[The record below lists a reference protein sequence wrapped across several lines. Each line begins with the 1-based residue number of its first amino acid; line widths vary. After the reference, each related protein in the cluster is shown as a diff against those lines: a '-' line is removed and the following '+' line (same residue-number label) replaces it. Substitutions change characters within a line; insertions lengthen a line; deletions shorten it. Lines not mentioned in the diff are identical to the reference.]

1 MATDIF
7 ISTDLDFDRPGK
19 QLGYLRM
26 PHSVHRSAY
35 GHIPIPIGHFVNG
48 EGPRVLI
55 TAGNHGDEYEGQV
68 VLSSLMR
75 RLEAADVKGRLTL
88 LPMMNFPAAE
98 AGLRTS
104 PIDQGNLNRAF
115 VGEPTRGPTWAIAHY
130 VEEVLMPG
138 LDLYADLHAGG
149 SSLTYK
155 PSVFASFE
163 GGTADRQARLQPLL
177 EALAMPCTLLHA
189 TDPKGAYS
197 HAAAWRKGVLA
208 FTIEAAGAGRVTP
221 AVRRHIEAGM
231 LRVLREVGSYVGKEP
246 IPEAPAPTQYYQVE
260 NEHYLFADEPGLFEP
275 LVEIGESVR
284 KGQPA
289 ALIHRPETPGREPI
303 ELAFPA
309 DGEQICLRV
318 PARVIRGDCLL
329 HLAAPIERPR

>member
-1 MATDIF
+1 MSTDIF

-68 VLSSLMR
+68 VLSNLLR
-75 RLEAADVKGRLTL
+75 RLEAADIKGRLTL

-115 VGEPTRGPTWAIAHY
+115 VGTPTRGPTWAIAHY

-138 LDLYADLHAGG
+138 LDLYIDLHAGG

-155 PSVFASFE
+155 PSVFASFDGGE
-163 GGTADRQARLQPLL
+163 GNRQERLQPLL
-177 EALAMPCTLLHA
+177 DALAMPCTLLHA
-189 TDPKGAYS
+189 TDPQGAYS

-221 AVRRHIEAGM
+221 AVRQHIEGGM
-231 LRVLREVGSYVGKEP
+231 LRVLKAFGSYVGGGE
-246 IPEAPAPTQYYQVE
+246 IPAAAAPTTYYEVE
-260 NEHYLFADEPGLFEP
+260 NDHYLHADEPGLFEP
-275 LVEIGESVR
+275 LAEIGAAVR

-289 ALIHRPETPGREPI
+289 VLIHRPETPGRAPI
-303 ELAFPA
+303 EMAFPA
-309 DGEQICLRV
+309 DGELICLRV
-318 PARVIRGDCLL
+318 PARVIRGDCVL
-329 HLAAPIERPR
+329 HLARPIATPR